1 MTKCRTT
8 DENIEQL
15 VKARWLEIG
24 LSQSDLAEV
33 LGAAF
38 QQTSTD
44 DDGSNRAGASRLMQ
58 VAEALDIPVDLF
70 HNHAVRTGHEEPDLS
85 SAQDT
90 GSLQSLLELRL
101 LRAYRE
107 LTDHR
112 TKRMLVQ
119 LAERIIKRQ
128 ANRRG
133 DAG

>member
-1 MTKCRTT
+1 MTKCRNT
-8 DENIEQL
+8 DGNIEQL

-33 LGAAF
+33 LGATF
-38 QQTSTD
+38 QQTSKD
-44 DDGSNRAGASRLMQ
+44 DNGSNRAPAGRLMQ
-58 VAEALDIPVDLF
+58 VAEALDIPVELF
-70 HNHAVRTGHEEPDLS
+70 HSHAVRTGRQKPDLS
-85 SAQDT
+85 PAEDT

-101 LRAYRE
+101 LRAFRE
-107 LTDHR
+107 LRDHR

>member
-8 DENIEQL
+8 DGNIEQL
-15 VKARWLEIG
+15 VKARWLELG

-33 LGAAF
+33 LGAAL
-38 QQTSTD
+38 QQSD
-44 DDGSNRAGASRLMQ
+44 DNGSNRAAAGRLMQ
-58 VAEALDIPVDLF
+58 IADALDIPVELF
-70 HNHAVRTGHEEPDLS
+70 HSHAVRTGREKPDLS
-85 SAQDT
+85 PAEDSR
-90 GSLQSLLELRL
+90 SLQALLELRL
-101 LRAYRE
+101 LRAFRGFK
-107 LTDHR
+107 DSR

>member
-1 MTKCRTT
+1 MSNTT
-8 DENIEQL
+8 NGHIDRL

-38 QQTSTD
+38 QQTSKD
-44 DDGSNRAGASRLMQ
+44 DNGSNRAGAGRLMQ

-70 HNHAVRTGHEEPDLS
+70 HSHAVKTGYEEPDPS

-101 LRAYRE
+101 LRAFHE
-107 LTDHR
+107 LRDHR
-112 TKRMLVQ
+112 TRRMLVQ

-128 ANRRG
+128 ANRCG

>member
-1 MTKCRTT
+1 MSNAT
-8 DENIEQL
+8 NGHIERL
-15 VKARWLEIG
+15 VKARWLELG

-38 QQTSTD
+38 QQTSQND
-44 DDGSNRAGASRLMQ
+44 NGSNRAAAGRLMQ

-70 HNHAVRTGHEEPDLS
+70 HSHAVRTGHEEPDLS

-101 LRAYRE
+101 LRAFHE
-107 LTDHR
+107 LRDHR
-112 TKRMLVQ
+112 TRRMVVQ

-128 ANRRG
+128 ANRR
-133 DAG
+133 

>member
-1 MTKCRTT
+1 MTKCTKT
-8 DENIEQL
+8 NGNIEQL

-33 LGAAF
+33 LGAAL
-38 QQTSTD
+38 QYSGD
-44 DDGSNRAGASRLMQ
+44 DNGSNRAGASRLMQ
-58 VAEALDIPVDLF
+58 VAEALDIPVELF
-70 HNHAVRTGHEEPDLS
+70 HSHAAEQEKPDRS

-90 GSLQSLLELRL
+90 RSLQAVLELRL
-101 LRAYRE
+101 LRAFRE
-107 LTDHR
+107 LRDPR
-112 TKRMLVQ
+112 SKRMLFQ